1 MKRTLIISTAV
12 RRCLHALSLDTS
24 YGIINR
30 NNRQQAKD
38 YLKNHDVAAVITDLF
53 MPVDDFQKFETRCEE
68 IEFPHG
74 LELISF
80 LDDKATRTLV
90 TTFFWNYPGFSRYVD
105 FLDKHSCVN
114 GALPKDVFYMV
125 GTLDESTSIEDAQS
139 FPPLRILLEAIWT
152 LLKTSPKNKFEINLR
167 QLRFRSLFDESSY
180 WLGAHMDH
188 LVEIRNDLVVEDTN
202 VQERN
207 AGTNRPKYDPDN
219 VIEVTEYLV
228 ANPWM
233 PSFVLR
239 SPAGG
244 HLSGRGSYKSLMK
257 YVWDGSWSFDI
268 EMNTAM
274 AMQTYNI
281 KAEHENIKLAYHSRF
296 PEQLIVE
303 NFLTP
308 RKPNGT
314 GFAQLLLT
322 LGYFSYWCHLPENR
336 SALTPNEIARIIVE
350 RGGVPYKK
358 EGNTKL
364 TTVQNH
370 VSEDLE
376 YLDYNIR
383 VAIANSQRKRW
394 WKLLTRSFAPAIIAS
409 KRDKSNEFRYW
420 LNGSVVLQ
428 RPRSLSR

>member
-1 MKRTLIISTAV
+1 
-12 RRCLHALSLDTS
+12 
-24 YGIINR
+24 
-30 NNRQQAKD
+30 
-38 YLKNHDVAAVITDLF
+38 
-53 MPVDDFQKFETRCEE
+53 
-68 IEFPHG
+68 
-74 LELISF
+74 
-80 LDDKATRTLV
+80 
-90 TTFFWNYPGFSRYVD
+90 
-105 FLDKHSCVN
+105 
-114 GALPKDVFYMV
+114 
-125 GTLDESTSIEDAQS
+125 
-139 FPPLRILLEAIWT
+139 
-152 LLKTSPKNKFEINLR
+152 
-167 QLRFRSLFDESSY
+167 
-180 WLGAHMDH
+180 MDH